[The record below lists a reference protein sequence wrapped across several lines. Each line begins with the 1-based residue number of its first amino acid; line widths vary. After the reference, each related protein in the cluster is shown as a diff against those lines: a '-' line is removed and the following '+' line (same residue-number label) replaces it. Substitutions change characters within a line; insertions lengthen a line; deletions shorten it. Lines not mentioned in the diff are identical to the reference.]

1 MASTSVAFFSGDQS
15 ALELANFIG
24 KAKGEPENGPL
35 YESSKTLLSQ
45 EKYTEVLTRFAD
57 ESKSLLSVNEKDFE
71 PVYNLLIALIKDA
84 QPEIVPKLITSI
96 IAPIEQTAAEK
107 SQLKLKVLSNLYNIL
122 ESNCAVRYDVY
133 AAIWNVAA
141 KSGDIDILI
150 PHLTSLD
157 TWIAEWGVALN
168 KRRALYLLISQ
179 KLEETGD
186 AKSQAY
192 ELLLKYLSTF
202 DNADDQALGEAKEV
216 ATRAVKEAIKVPS
229 VLSFE
234 DLFRL
239 RAVQALK
246 PSKIYDLLKIF
257 LEESLK
263 QYEEFVKANPGFVE
277 EQGLNHG
284 DNLTKMRLLSMATL
298 AGQNLQSEISYD
310 TIAASLNIP
319 ADEIEIWIIDVI
331 RAGLMDGKMNQL
343 KRTVSISR
351 SVNRV
356 FTEQQW
362 VVLKDRLD
370 EWKKSLQEVL
380 RVVGNAKLLAGSQG
394 VTIETTITA

>member
-24 KAKGEPENGPL
+24 RAKGEADKGPL
-35 YESSKTLLSQ
+35 YESVKALLSQ
-45 EKYTEVLTRFAD
+45 EKYAEVLTRFAD
-57 ESKSLLSVNEKDFE
+57 ESKTLLSTEEKDFE

-84 QPEIVPKLITSI
+84 QPEVVPKLVKSI
-96 IAPIEQTAAEK
+96 IEPIEQTAAEK

-122 ESNCAVRYDVY
+122 ESNSAVRYDVY

-141 KSGDIDILI
+141 KSGDIDILV
-150 PHLTSLD
+150 PQLTSLD

-168 KRRALYLLISQ
+168 QRRALYLLISQ
-179 KLEETGD
+179 KLEETGE
-186 AKSQAY
+186 AKSEAY

-202 DNADDQALGEAKEV
+202 DNADAKALGEAKEH

-229 VLSFE
+229 VLNFE

-239 RAVQALK
+239 QAVQALK
-246 PSKIYDLLKIF
+246 PGKLFDLLKIF

-263 QYEEFVKANPGFVE
+263 QYEDFVKANPGFVE
-277 EQGLNHG
+277 EQGLNHD
-284 DNLTKMRLLSMATL
+284 DNITKMRLLSMATL
-298 AGQNLQSEISYD
+298 GGQNLQGEISYD
-310 TIAASLNIP
+310 TISKCLNIP
-319 ADEIEIWIIDVI
+319 ADEVEIWIIDVI

-343 KRTVSISR
+343 KQTVSISR

-362 VVLKDRLD
+362 GVLKQRLD
-370 EWKKSLQEVL
+370 EWKQNLKEVL

-394 VTIETTITA
+394 VTVETTITA